1 MSEYGDIAESYF
13 RRGYNCS
20 QSVAA
25 AFAPVLGMDEATALR
40 AASGFGGGVGRMR
53 EVCGAFLGL
62 TMVIGMVYADPA
74 DPQDKSRIYGIV
86 QELAQQYRAQ
96 NGGNS
101 IVCRELLGLAAP
113 ENSAQ
118 AQPRTAEYYRKRPCA
133 ELVHLAA
140 DLTAAYLAAHPA
152 PRRQEA
158 NA

>member
-13 RRGYNCS
+13 AGDTIAARAWSPRLCPFWAWTRR
-20 QSVAA
+20 A
-25 AFAPVLGMDEATALR
+25 ALR
-40 AASGFGGGVGRMR
+40 AASGWRRRGAYAGGVRR
-53 EVCGAFLGL
+53 LLGL

-118 AQPRTAEYYRKRPCA
+118 AQPRTANT
-133 ELVHLAA
+133 
-140 DLTAAYLAAHPA
+140 TAGAPA
-152 PRRQEA
+152 RSWCTLRRI
-158 NA
+158 